1 MHVFLWDLR
10 AADLLSINEHLHLKN
25 YTMKFLY
32 GRMTFSK
39 KSHGLYPA
47 DINIF
52 SVKNNKTRLIWQ
64 YVASVLRLIRFV
76 RTVLEII
83 YKALVM
89 ELVMFQ

>member
-10 AADLLSINEHLHLKN
+10 AADLLSVNEHLHLKS
-25 YTMKFLY
+25 YTTKFLY
-32 GRMTFSK
+32 GRMTFRK
-39 KSHGLYPA
+39 KSHGLHPA

>member
-1 MHVFLWDLR
+1 
-10 AADLLSINEHLHLKN
+10 
-25 YTMKFLY
+25 
-32 GRMTFSK
+32 MTFRK
-39 KSHGLYPA
+39 KSHGLHPA